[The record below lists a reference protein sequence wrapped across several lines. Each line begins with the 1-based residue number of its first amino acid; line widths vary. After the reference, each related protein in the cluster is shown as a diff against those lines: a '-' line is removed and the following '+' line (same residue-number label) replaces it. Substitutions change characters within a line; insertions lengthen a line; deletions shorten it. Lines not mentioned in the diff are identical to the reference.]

1 MDSKHFVKDKNN
13 LLSHNLWS
21 GGELLNN
28 STGFSNNTA
37 NQVIISSDY
46 STNGVKSFKLT
57 KTKNGVEYFYFHW
70 LTPYTETGSTLILT
84 WDTKVVNNAYYA
96 MALRAMNENA
106 RDLSRQSIS
115 ITQTSIN
122 NQLSITIPENNS
134 YISCF
139 ITMQGDENSIIYL
152 DNLHLNSQ

>member
-1 MDSKHFVKDKNN
+1 M
-13 LLSHNLWS
+13 
-21 GGELLNN
+21 
-28 STGFSNNTA
+28 
-37 NQVIISSDY
+37 
-46 STNGVKSFKLT
+46 
-57 KTKNGVEYFYFHW
+57 EYFYFHW

-84 WDTKVVNNAYYA
+84 WDTKVVNNAYYS